1 MKACII
7 RKARELVVADI
18 AEPSPGSREVLVR
31 LGAGGICGS
40 DLHYFAEGGAGDFK
54 LREPM
59 ILGHEAAGV
68 VVRVG
73 PGVRGVEPGDRV
85 AVNPSQ
91 PCGNCRHC
99 MAGRRNLC
107 ENIRFYGSAA
117 RFPHVPGVFAELFL
131 ARDENCHVLPPSLSF
146 RAAACAE
153 PLAVVF
159 HAVAR
164 AGSVLNR
171 DVLIVG
177 CGPIG
182 VLIAAAVRLG
192 GATRIT
198 VTDLF
203 DEPLRIALAMGA
215 TETVNVRT
223 DTDRLAAHTAGR
235 GVFDL
240 AFEASGSAAGLTAAI
255 EATRPG
261 GTVVQVG
268 TLPGGQLAMPLS
280 RVVAKEL
287 RLLGSF
293 RFDSEYDLAVEA
305 LIAGRIDVAPL
316 LTQEFTFGELEQAF
330 LIAADKRKSMKVSLR
345 PS

>member
-1 MKACII
+1 
-7 RKARELVVADI
+7 
-18 AEPSPGSREVLVR
+18 
-31 LGAGGICGS
+31 
-40 DLHYFAEGGAGDFK
+40 
-54 LREPM
+54 
-59 ILGHEAAGV
+59 
-68 VVRVG
+68 
-73 PGVRGVEPGDRV
+73 
-85 AVNPSQ
+85 
-91 PCGNCRHC
+91 
-99 MAGRRNLC
+99 
-107 ENIRFYGSAA
+107 
-117 RFPHVPGVFAELFL
+117 
-131 ARDENCHVLPPSLSF
+131 
-146 RAAACAE
+146 
-153 PLAVVF
+153 VVF